1 MLGTIS
7 PLQRGT
13 QHQRLGEPSGL
24 ALSAAK
30 NHSRRRSSAGLC
42 GSLAHHFSLLLAP
55 GFWLLAPLTF
65 HFPPF
70 TFHRFYRMRVW
81 WNSHN
86 RLTPWLLA
94 GLLGLFGA
102 CSRPSVPCTNVV
114 SSEEIS
120 PSGKF
125 KAVVFHRSCQEWVGS
140 TVTTNVSILPAN
152 QSPGDGN
159 GNVMS
164 YKGEVGVRAG
174 WLSEQRLA
182 IYSFADLNDST
193 RLDTVGGVTI
203 EYPHMVD
210 ADIVRPAAS
219 PVPSV
224 RSSARS
230 AAEGAK

>member
-1 MLGTIS
+1 M
-7 PLQRGT
+7 R
-13 QHQRLGEPSGL
+13 EPRPT
-24 ALSAAK
+24 
-30 NHSRRRSSAGLC
+30 N
-42 GSLAHHFSLLLAP
+42 LLR
-55 GFWLLAPLTF
+55 
-65 HFPPF
+65 FPPF

-81 WNSHN
+81 WNFHN
-86 RLTPWLLA
+86 RLTPWFLA
-94 GLLGLFGA
+94 GLVGLFGA

-114 SSEEIS
+114 SSEEVS

-125 KAVVFHRSCQEWVGS
+125 KVVVFHRSCQEWVGS

-182 IYSFADLNDST
+182 IYSFADLSDAT

-224 RSSARS
+224 SSSATP

>member
-1 MLGTIS
+1 MRIWRNSRNGASYWFVVVLITV
-7 PLQRGT
+7 
-13 QHQRLGEPSGL
+13 
-24 ALSAAK
+24 LS
-30 NHSRRRSSAGLC
+30 
-42 GSLAHHFSLLLAP
+42 
-55 GFWLLAPLTF
+55 
-65 HFPPF
+65 
-70 TFHRFYRMRVW
+70 
-81 WNSHN
+81 
-86 RLTPWLLA
+86 
-94 GLLGLFGA
+94 A
-102 CSRPSVPCTNVV
+102 CSRPSVPCTNAV
-114 SSEEIS
+114 SSEEVS

-182 IYSFADLNDST
+182 IYSFADLNDAT

-210 ADIVRPAAS
+210 ADIVRPAPPAS
-219 PVPSV
+219 SP
-224 RSSARS
+224 S
-230 AAEGAK
+230 AAPTGPSNQ

>member
-1 MLGTIS
+1 
-7 PLQRGT
+7 
-13 QHQRLGEPSGL
+13 
-24 ALSAAK
+24 
-30 NHSRRRSSAGLC
+30 
-42 GSLAHHFSLLLAP
+42 
-55 GFWLLAPLTF
+55 
-65 HFPPF
+65 
-70 TFHRFYRMRVW
+70 MRVW
-81 WNSHN
+81 WNSRN
-86 RLTPWLLA
+86 GAPYWLVVTLV
-94 GLLGLFGA
+94 GLLSA

-114 SSEEIS
+114 SSEEVS

-140 TVTTNVSILPAN
+140 TVTTNVSILPVN

-182 IYSFADLNDST
+182 IYSFADLNDAT

-203 EYPHMVD
+203 QYPHMVD
-210 ADIVRPAAS
+210 ADIVRPA
-219 PVPSV
+219 PPTPSV
-224 RSSARS
+224 SATATP

>member
-1 MLGTIS
+1 MSGV
-7 PLQRGT
+7 P
-13 QHQRLGEPSGL
+13 RLKARSYVTTAARPHTLYRTLIHRHLRDDHETVREPRPTKLPAPPGSG
-24 ALSAAK
+24 
-30 NHSRRRSSAGLC
+30 
-42 GSLAHHFSLLLAP
+42 LLAP
-55 GFWLLAPLTF
+55 SLL
-65 HFPPF
+65 FPPF

-81 WNSHN
+81 WDSHN
-86 RLTPWLLA
+86 RLTRWLLA
-94 GLLGLFGA
+94 GLLGSFGA

-114 SSEEIS
+114 SSEEVS

-140 TVTTNVSILPAN
+140 TVTTNVSILPVN

-182 IYSFADLNDST
+182 IYSFADLNDAT

-203 EYPHMVD
+203 QYPHMVD
-210 ADIVRPAAS
+210 ADIVRPA
-219 PVPSV
+219 PPTPSV
-224 RSSARS
+224 SATATP

>member
-1 MLGTIS
+1 
-7 PLQRGT
+7 
-13 QHQRLGEPSGL
+13 
-24 ALSAAK
+24 
-30 NHSRRRSSAGLC
+30 
-42 GSLAHHFSLLLAP
+42 
-55 GFWLLAPLTF
+55 
-65 HFPPF
+65 
-70 TFHRFYRMRVW
+70 MRVW
-81 WNSHN
+81 WTFHN
-86 RLTPWLLA
+86 RLALSLLV
-94 GLLGLFGA
+94 GLLSA

-114 SSEEIS
+114 SSEEVS

-182 IYSFADLNDST
+182 IYSFADLKDAT

-210 ADIVRPAAS
+210 ADIVRPAPSAS
-219 PVPSV
+219 SP
-224 RSSARS
+224 S
-230 AAEGAK
+230 AAPTGSSNQ

>member
-1 MLGTIS
+1 
-7 PLQRGT
+7 
-13 QHQRLGEPSGL
+13 
-24 ALSAAK
+24 
-30 NHSRRRSSAGLC
+30 
-42 GSLAHHFSLLLAP
+42 
-55 GFWLLAPLTF
+55 
-65 HFPPF
+65 
-70 TFHRFYRMRVW
+70 MRVW
-81 WNSHN
+81 WNSRN
-86 RLTPWLLA
+86 WAPYWLVVTLV
-94 GLLGLFGA
+94 GLLSA

-182 IYSFADLNDST
+182 IYSFADLNDAT

-210 ADIVRPAAS
+210 ADIVRPAA
-219 PVPSV
+219 PAPSV
-224 RSSARS
+224 SSTATP
-230 AAEGAK
+230 AAEQTK